1 MLYLAQIG
9 SLSKLIISDLVMQL
23 HDCCMQLH
31 YFVIYIGKKDTS
43 GVKEEKQ
50 MSPLNCKGGIF
61 SKFFCNRVCKKDF
74 DLGNGVWVDVFH
86 FYYNAQIIVT

>member
-1 MLYLAQIG
+1 MLYLAQIWMG
-9 SLSKLIISDLVMQL
+9 SLSKLMISDLVMQL

-43 GVKEEKQ
+43 GLKEEKQ

-61 SKFFCNRVCKKDF
+61 QSFFCNRFVRKT
-74 DLGNGVWVDVFH
+74 LTLEMVFGWM
-86 FYYNAQIIVT
+86 FFIFIIMHKE